1 MRDQPQTPCRNCT
14 PLGGPAPMSAEQYR
28 QALDLLDQREGIT
41 DSQRATARAWLD
53 QQYQPN
59 PTASPL

>member
-1 MRDQPQTPCRNCT
+1 
-14 PLGGPAPMSAEQYR
+14 MSAEQYR